1 MIGGVTRYM
10 LPHLSGVPHFHVNGP
25 LVMNELNYQSCR
37 TMLQGN
43 WFCVL
48 GHGISQTGWN
58 Y

>member
-10 LPHLSGVPHFHVNGP
+10 LPQLSGLPHFHVNGP
-25 LVMNELNYQSCR
+25 LVMNELNYQSYR

-48 GHGISQTGWN
+48 GG
-58 Y
+58 